1 MGGLRKYMPVTFWTF
16 LIASLSIAGVP
27 GLAGFFSKDE
37 ILWMAY
43 NGGTVG
49 KTVWLMGTLV
59 AGLTAFYSFRIIYL
73 TFFGK
78 FRGTHEQ
85 EHHLHESPKSMTI
98 PLMILAVGA
107 LSAGW
112 IGIAPLFGGS
122 NWVAHFFEPVLGHPH
137 VHGTHAEEWMVVSIS
152 IAVALGGILVS
163 TIFYYWKPE
172 IPKILGDKFK
182 GIYTVLWN
190 KYYVDE
196 LYDFILVRPTFW
208 IASNILVGFTDAK
221 IIEGIVNG
229 IPKAIGNFGGRLRK
243 IQTGQL
249 QHYAV
254 SMALGLLIILTLV
267 LIAEGR

>member
-1 MGGLRKYMPVTFWTF
+1 
-16 LIASLSIAGVP
+16 
-27 GLAGFFSKDE
+27 
-37 ILWMAY
+37 
-43 NGGTVG
+43 
-49 KTVWLMGTLV
+49 
-59 AGLTAFYSFRIIYL
+59 
-73 TFFGK
+73 
-78 FRGTHEQ
+78 
-85 EHHLHESPKSMTI
+85 MTI

-122 NWVAHFFEPVLGHPH
+122 NWIAHFFEPVMGHPH
-137 VHGTHAEEWMVVSIS
+137 VHGTHAEEWMVVGIS
-152 IAVALGGILVS
+152 IAVALTGILVS
-163 TIFYYWKPE
+163 TIFYHWKPA

-182 GIYTVLWN
+182 GVYTTLWN

-196 LYDFILVRPTFW
+196 LYDLIIVRPTFW
-208 IASNILVGFTDAK
+208 IAANVLVGFTDAK

-243 IQTGQL
+243 IQTGYL

-254 SMALGLLIILTLV
+254 SMALGLLVILALV